1 MTLKII
7 YYIKIPNKE
16 VFEKSIDLK
25 KDIVYI
31 TNITIWKKKYWK
43 IMHLKKY
50 INNVADDIFEKN
62 IEKTNKNLFYYLK
75 LFNLF
80 HLFFKYFKVSKNS
93 FQVLMMQMFLF

>member
-1 MTLKII
+1 M
-7 YYIKIPNKE
+7 N
-16 VFEKSIDLK
+16 
-25 KDIVYI
+25 
-31 TNITIWKKKYWK
+31 
-43 IMHLKKY
+43 LKKY